1 MWAHLQAATWADCTR
16 ASRVVAVQTV
26 QPVQSFSCLESRQ
39 ALAEDFLTY
48 KCSLGEVRRQIALC
62 NQAQGTSISANFRCN
77 SGECASASC
86 QLQETSIVGIAFELH
101 EAEAGGRD
109 LVKI

>member
-1 MWAHLQAATWADCTR
+1 M
-16 ASRVVAVQTV
+16 QTV
-26 QPVQSFSCLESRQ
+26 PPVQSFRVLSHGRRWLRT
-39 ALAEDFLTY
+39 EDFLTY
-48 KCSLGEVRRQIALC
+48 KCSLGEVERQIALC

-77 SGECASASC
+77 SGEYASASC
-86 QLQETSIVGIAFELH
+86 QLQETSIVGIALELH